1 MKLKQMRKE
10 SGLKACKIA
19 DILGIS
25 RIQLYNLENGK
36 YKINVEKIEKFS
48 EVYRKPKEEIIK
60 AIEEGI
66 DSERE

>member
-10 SGLKACKIA
+10 SGLKTCKIA
-19 DILGIS
+19 EILGIS

-36 YKINVEKIEKFS
+36 YKINIEKIEKFS

-60 AIEEGI
+60 AIKEGI
-66 DSERE
+66 DNE

>member
-1 MKLKQMRKE
+1 MKLNQMRKE